1 MKKLTKCSFLSI
13 KKTFNKFLSILLI
26 ILLGVGFFAGI
37 KATSPDMRLTADT
50 YYKENNMYDI
60 SLLSTWG
67 ITEDEINKIKEMGYQ
82 IEGSYSIDAIAKN
95 EVADAVKV
103 YSYNPESTINKIVL
117 VEGRLPISNKECVIE
132 KQEKYQIG
140 DTVIIETNDLKEK
153 ELTIAGF
160 VKSPLY
166 ISRERGTTKLLSG
179 KISFYL
185 YTLIDNFKLEVF
197 TESYIDIND
206 DLNTFESPYEKMV
219 SKKISVLEKEFKL
232 IQQERYEN
240 EINKAQ
246 KELNSQI
253 KKVEIEKQKALN
265 KINKAKKEIKQSEQT
280 FTNNGLNIN
289 LSNKEIKTYI
299 NDYQDKQTIIDENI
313 TNLVNSK
320 NILENL
326 IANNIDIMNNT
337 YQLDIVN
344 TNLTSLYDNSNSIKQ
359 ALAAYNGLLELNK
372 AKEELNQNQKIIN
385 KKFKEAFEK
394 LQTVQEEINNI
405 ESPKSYVLGLN
416 ANLSYNQYKQD
427 AERIA
432 NVAKVFPLVFYI
444 VAVLICLTTMTRMV
458 EEERGDIGLL
468 KSLGYTN
475 MSIMKKY
482 LIYGSLATLIGSV
495 LGVFIGFALIPKLI
509 FNMYAMMYNLEV
521 FVSSFQFDYALTGTL
536 IALGCILLATLNATI
551 KVLKE
556 SPANLL
562 RPKAPKPG
570 KRVFLEK
577 INFIW
582 KRLSF
587 SKKVAVRNV
596 FRYKKRFL
604 MTIIGIA
611 GCTGL
616 IITGFGV
623 KDCITNM
630 VPNQF
635 GKIYNYDIEVTF
647 DNDKS
652 SKKKEEDIEAIKNM
666 LGIKTTIVAY
676 KEAIYLNN
684 YDTNQTIQ
692 LIVPFG
698 DLSDFIR
705 LQNRKSKES
714 YHLNNK
720 VLITEKIASLLN
732 INVDDTLEISGEN
745 EYKVQVGGI
754 TENYFSH
761 FIYMSKEIYN
771 DDLFNTLYII
781 TDELTANEEELLATK
796 IKDLNTVSSISLNS
810 SIEGIFDR
818 TMNSFKSVTLILII
832 SAGLLAFVVLYNLAS
847 VNISERKRELAS
859 IKVLGFYD
867 FEVYKYVSRE
877 NILLTVIGILL
888 GILMGNVLTEYVMK
902 TCELD
907 ITMFDSV
914 ISFSSYIYSIILTLL
929 FTFVV
934 DIVTY
939 FVLKKIKMVESL
951 KSVE

>member
-153 ELTIAGF
+153 KLTITGF

-219 SKKISVLEKEFKL
+219 SKKISALEKEFKL

>member
-153 ELTIAGF
+153 KLTITGF